1 MLGSIINFVKDHTYI
16 SIVIGALIFLFL
28 YWLFFV
34 DKSGK
39 GTWNKTFHFP
49 EKEPIGQRIRA
60 SGESKGEAECRY
72 VLETIFNKPFKKRR
86 PKFLFN
92 NKTGSNMELDMYNK
106 ELGIACEYNG
116 KQHYE
121 YVPYF
126 HRGGESDF
134 IAQRERDNLK
144 RRVCRKLGIF
154 LIEIPYTVK
163 LENIRQTINGELR
176 KNGFKV

>member
-1 MLGSIINFVKDHTYI
+1 
-16 SIVIGALIFLFL
+16 
-28 YWLFFV
+28 
-34 DKSGK
+34 
-39 GTWNKTFHFP
+39 
-49 EKEPIGQRIRA
+49 
-60 SGESKGEAECRY
+60 
-72 VLETIFNKPFKKRR
+72 
-86 PKFLFN
+86 
-92 NKTGSNMELDMYNK
+92 MELDMYNK

>member
-1 MLGSIINFVKDHTYI
+1 MFQSIIEFIKNN
-16 SIVIGALIFLFL
+16 ALISLVIASLIFMFL

-34 DKSGK
+34 DKNGK
-39 GTWNKTFHFP
+39 GTWNSKFHFP
-49 EKEPIGQRIRA
+49 DKEPVGQRIRA
-60 SGESKGEAECRY
+60 SGESKGEAECRF
-72 VLETIFNKPFKKRR
+72 VLETIFNAPFKKRR

-106 ELGIACEYNG
+106 EIGVACEYNG

-126 HRGGESDF
+126 HRGGKHEF
-134 IAQRERDNLK
+134 EAQVERDNLK
-144 RRVCRKLGIF
+144 RKVCQKLGIV
-154 LIEIPYTVK
+154 LIEIPHTVK
-163 LENIRQTINGELR
+163 LEDIRQEIIEQLR